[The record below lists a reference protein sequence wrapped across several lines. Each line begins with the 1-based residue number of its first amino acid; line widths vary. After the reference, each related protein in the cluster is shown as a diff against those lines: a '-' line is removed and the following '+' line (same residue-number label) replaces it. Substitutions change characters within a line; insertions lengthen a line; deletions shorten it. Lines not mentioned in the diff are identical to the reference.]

1 MSSYDI
7 ISQRLGKSTAQLQL
21 LPGF

>member
-7 ISQRLGKSTAQLQL
+7 ISQRLGKSTAQLEL